1 MNARADE
8 IFSHLD
14 ILGELN
20 TSIPLNHK
28 LHVIH
33 RALNMQFD
41 FVDRIAVAL
50 YDAPTDVLKTF
61 VHSTA
66 GGEQPLSHYESKL
79 SESQS
84 LLEVVQQKKPRVIND
99 LAIFS
104 NSVHTHTKKIAAH
117 GFASSYTLPILQND
131 SLLGFV
137 FINSKQKEVFKSSEL
152 YFFDIYA
159 HLISLV
165 VINEQSSIQT
175 LQATVKM
182 AYDMTHYR
190 DIETGNH
197 VNRMSRFSR
206 LIAKKLA
213 EQYELNDEFIEHVY
227 IFSPLHDIGKIAI
240 PDSILHKPGALDD
253 QERAIMKTH
262 VVKGR
267 EIIDRIL
274 QDAGLH
280 TLDNTDILR
289 NIAQYHHEAVNG
301 SGYPHG
307 LSGENIPLEARIV
320 AVADVF
326 DALASKRP
334 YKEAWPNDKAFAT
347 LRRMATHTLD
357 AQCVE
362 ALVNS
367 QPEVEEIQRQFNEG
381 EVCYPNQN

>member
-1 MNARADE
+1 MNARADT

-14 ILGELN
+14 ILEELN
-20 TSIPLNHK
+20 TSVPLNHK

-33 RALNMQFD
+33 RALNMQFK

-50 YDAPTDVLKTF
+50 YDHQTDTLKTY
-61 VHSTA
+61 VHSTV

-79 SESQS
+79 SQSRS
-84 LLEVVQQKKPRVIND
+84 LLDVVQQKKPRVIND
-99 LAIFS
+99 LTIFS
-104 NSVHTHTKKIAAH
+104 NSTHVHTKKIADH

-137 FINSKQKEVFKSSEL
+137 FINSKQKDVFKSNEL
-152 YFFDIYA
+152 CFFDIYA

-206 LIAKKLA
+206 LIAKKLS
-213 EQYELNDEFIEHVY
+213 ERYNLDDEYIEHVY

-240 PDSILHKPGALDD
+240 PDSILHKPGTLDD
-253 QERAIMKTH
+253 QERAVMKTH

-274 QDAGLH
+274 EDAGLH
-280 TLDNTDILR
+280 TLENTGILR

-301 SGYPHG
+301 SGYPMG
-307 LSGENIPLEARIV
+307 LSGEQIPLEARIV

-326 DALASKRP
+326 DALASRRP
-334 YKEAWPNDKAFAT
+334 YKEAWPNDKAFST
-347 LRRMATHTLD
+347 LRQMAAHTLD
-357 AQCVE
+357 SECVA
-362 ALVNS
+362 ALIECRS
-367 QPEVEEIQRQFNEG
+367 EVEDIQRQFAEDDF
-381 EVCYPNQN
+381 

>member
-1 MNARADE
+1 MNARSDT

-14 ILGELN
+14 ILEELN
-20 TSIPLNHK
+20 NSVPLNHK
-28 LHVIH
+28 LRVIH
-33 RALNMQFD
+33 RALNMQFK

-50 YDAPTDVLKTF
+50 YDHQTDILKTY
-61 VHSTA
+61 VHSTV
-66 GGEQPLSHYESKL
+66 GGEQPLTNYEFKL
-79 SESQS
+79 SQSNS
-84 LLEVVQQKKPRVIND
+84 LLEVVRLKKPRVIND
-99 LAIFS
+99 LSIFS
-104 NSVHTHTKKIAAH
+104 GSTHLHARKIGEH

-131 SLLGFV
+131 LLVGFV
-137 FINSKQKEVFKSSEL
+137 FINSKQKEVFKSNEL
-152 YFFDIYA
+152 GFFDIYA

-197 VNRMSRFSR
+197 VNRMSRYSR
-206 LIAKKLA
+206 LIAKQLSDR
-213 EQYELNDEFIEHVY
+213 YSLDDEYIEHVY

-240 PDSILHKPGALDD
+240 PDNILHKPGALN
-253 QERAIMKTH
+253 EREWAIMKTH

-267 EIIDRIL
+267 ELIDRIL
-274 QDAGLH
+274 EDAGLH
-280 TLDNTDILR
+280 TLENTGILR

-301 SGYPHG
+301 SGYPKG
-307 LSGENIPLEARIV
+307 LSGDRIPLEARIV

-347 LRRMATHTLD
+347 LNQMAENQLD
-357 AQCVE
+357 AECVA
-362 ALVNS
+362 ALIECRS
-367 QPEVEEIQRQFNEG
+367 DVEEIQRRFAEDD
-381 EVCYPNQN
+381 C